1 MLHVVNNT
9 FHLECVCL
17 WLCGCQVLKE
27 IHRTAFW
34 CCKRQVFRVVGLREK
49 EGKGG
54 WRWVELAF
62 VERGFICQSRG
73 LSVEHGV
80 SACAP
85 CFRMSLTF
93 CFRSSLLNKDGTD
106 LILQAF
112 RRAKFSLFLMVN
124 FLSIQIA
131 VTASVLQCGHYTPGT
146 VFQSFCMVSAR
157 TGKDVLQ

>member
-1 MLHVVNNT
+1 MCVLVVM
-9 FHLECVCL
+9 
-17 WLCGCQVLKE
+17 WLSSVDLKE

-34 CCKRQVFRVVGLREK
+34 CCRRQVFSVVGLREK
-49 EGKGG
+49 EGKGRKEKGG

-93 CFRSSLLNKDGTD
+93 CFWSSLLNKDGSD

-112 RRAKFSLFLMVN
+112 RQAKFSLFFMVN
-124 FLSIQIA
+124 FLSVQIA
-131 VTASVLQCGHYTPGT
+131 VTASVLQCGHYPPGT
-146 VFQSFCMVSAR
+146 VFQSLCMVSAR
-157 TGKDVLQ
+157 IGKAVLQ